1 MADTPLRSL
10 LAEFVVQV
18 DRAGALAK
26 GNAQVDALKKKLEQ
40 LQEAAKPAAAAV
52 GDAFAQAGGSQFT
65 RRAQASVFKG
75 RGSEDAFLQLGKTGG
90 PLLPGLLR
98 PLRQEPAPVPTAPPS
113 GARYQ
118 TPEALANVFA
128 RAAAG
133 AQRNLQALNAGSFTG
148 GGSGDGFLSAAFR
161 TPGSAPQF
169 GPTRET
175 LNAARA
181 ATAAAEAE
189 AAKYAGTLRG
199 KLATA
204 VQAVRD
210 GFERGGGGGGSEGG
224 GGLLAKLSNFRTQLQ
239 LLAGSAVVVGIKRV
253 VEGIG
258 DIKTGAQRLGVSTT
272 EFQRLDVLAKQN
284 GSSVE
289 TLGTAYRNLS
299 KAAVEPTKQT
309 ASAFTQ
315 LGVQTKDASG
325 HFKSADDLFW
335 DTISALAGVTD
346 ETKRNALAQ
355 NVLGRSALQLK
366 PLFADG
372 TAAVQAQREA
382 LSQLNVLSPETIEQ
396 AHKLSQS
403 WDLVGPR
410 LRKAAEPLLKVLIP
424 ALHQLTDWFLK
435 AALPALDKFVKQTD
449 FVSVALTALAGVTL
463 FKIIPALTEMV
474 PLMRALVELG
484 GGWTKVLGKMAG
496 EGLKAAASFLRIA
509 LPLLVIE
516 DFITFLRG
524 GDSELG
530 RLLDGLF
537 GEGAS
542 EGTLKALHDLTDAFK
557 DLWNWILGNSQGEK
571 AKKLFSD
578 LDDGFRAMTNDLL
591 ALIGVGK
598 GGLNGAIKSS
608 DALGIGSTAED
619 WGQRFFEDIPGTAAY
634 KQKNASIPVPA
645 LPQLA
650 YGPPTASGSIAGNA
664 PLIGEQNFTI
674 NMGANASPQ
683 DVGRE
688 VRKGAADAASD
699 TNRLLSI
706 YGGYQ

>member
-40 LQEAAKPAAAAV
+40 LGEAAKPAAQAV

-65 RRAQASVFKG
+65 RRAQANVLRG

-98 PLRQEPAPVPTAPPS
+98 PLRQETPSAPGAPPREP
-113 GARYQ
+113 GYQ
-118 TPEALANVFA
+118 TPDAIANVFA

-133 AQRNLQALNAGSFTG
+133 AQRNLQALNASSFTG

-210 GFERGGGGGGSEGG
+210 GFERGGGGGSGSEGG
-224 GGLLAKLSNFRTQLQ
+224 GLIAKLSSFRTQLQ

-284 GSSVE
+284 GTSVDA
-289 TLGTAYRNLS
+289 LGTAYRNLS

-335 DTISALAGVTD
+335 DTIGALAGVTD

-382 LSQLNVLSPETIEQ
+382 LAQLNVLSPETIEQ
-396 AHKLSQS
+396 AHKLSDT
-403 WDLVGPR
+403 WKEFGPR
-410 LRKAAEPLLKVLIP
+410 LLKAGEPLLKVLIP
-424 ALHQLTDWFLK
+424 ALQQLTDLIIRGTDSLGKFLK
-435 AALPALDKFVKQTD
+435 QTSFTGAALAVFALITLNQFIPA
-449 FVSVALTALAGVTL
+449 VSLMIGLCGGAEVAFAALAGAIWSSVAPLLAFLLPAVAFEDFISFVTGKKSL
-463 FKIIPALTEMV
+463 IGEVFEMIGGKKMKTDILDALAESWKVLASAIKTVLTLLHLYHPDEEAQKKIDEGVELASSSRVANKFLAPIGSYSMPGTFAPWNGIPLGT
-474 PLMRALVELG
+474 PLG
-484 GGWTKVLGKMAG
+484 GG
-496 EGLKAAASFLRIA
+496 SRIA
-509 LPLLVIE
+509 LPDYSAPKSKSYEPNMSTDPYDQPEETMSREVV
-516 DFITFLRG
+516 
-524 GDSELG
+524 SV
-530 RLLDGLF
+530 
-537 GEGAS
+537 GA
-542 EGTLKALHDLTDAFK
+542 
-557 DLWNWILGNSQGEK
+557 
-571 AKKLFSD
+571 
-578 LDDGFRAMTNDLL
+578 TN
-591 ALIGVGK
+591 V
-598 GGLNGAIKSS
+598 
-608 DALGIGSTAED
+608 
-619 WGQRFFEDIPGTAAY
+619 
-634 KQKNASIPVPA
+634 
-645 LPQLA
+645 
-650 YGPPTASGSIAGNA
+650 
-664 PLIGEQNFTI
+664 TI
-674 NMGANASPQ
+674 NMLPSSSAG
-683 DVGRE
+683 DIGRE
-688 VRKGAADAASD
+688 VASVVD
-699 TNRLLSI
+699 QRNQLISQRSSL
-706 YGGYQ
+706 